1 MGVVVK
7 SYIDYLK
14 LLIPTALVSVLF
26 CSSICTFCSC
36 LKNVFRSFIIVCIP
50 LAQSS
55 SWPLLEQ

>member
-1 MGVVVK
+1 MGVVVR

-26 CSSICTFCSC
+26 CSSICTFCSFF
-36 LKNVFRSFIIVCIP
+36 LVFRSFIIVCIP